1 MIFFQLKFKLN
12 HQYIFIMI
20 ITIIIPT
27 ILFLNYFHLS
37 IFIFKFQE
45 TIKVNLLDLKIL
57 DK

>member
-1 MIFFQLKFKLN
+1 MIFFQLKFKLY
-12 HQYIFIMI
+12 HQYNIIMI
-20 ITIIIPT
+20 IIIF
-27 ILFLNYFHLS
+27 LFHLLNYFHLS